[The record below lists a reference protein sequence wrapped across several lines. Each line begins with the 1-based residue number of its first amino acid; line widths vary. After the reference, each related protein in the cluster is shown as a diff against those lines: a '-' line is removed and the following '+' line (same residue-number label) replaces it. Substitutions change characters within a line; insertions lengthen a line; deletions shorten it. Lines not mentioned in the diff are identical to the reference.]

1 MNCSKA
7 FLFSPGASALATR
20 GWLRRAGEGRARRLA
35 ISSPQ
40 LIAGGFYHGSM
51 LYFRGGPQNALIL
64 RQHAPASFEVA
75 VNSDLLSASL

>member
-1 MNCSKA
+1 
-7 FLFSPGASALATR
+7 
-20 GWLRRAGEGRARRLA
+20 LA

-64 RQHAPASFEVA
+64 RQHAPASTDVA
-75 VNSDLLSASL
+75 VSSHALSGSL